1 MQGSK
6 ITLEPNH
13 KLKTIKR
20 TMTQT
25 DPTKDTT
32 HTWILNS

>member
-1 MQGSK
+1 MTQ
-6 ITLEPNH
+6 IQ

-25 DPTKDTT
+25 DQTKDTT
-32 HTWILNS
+32 HTRILNS